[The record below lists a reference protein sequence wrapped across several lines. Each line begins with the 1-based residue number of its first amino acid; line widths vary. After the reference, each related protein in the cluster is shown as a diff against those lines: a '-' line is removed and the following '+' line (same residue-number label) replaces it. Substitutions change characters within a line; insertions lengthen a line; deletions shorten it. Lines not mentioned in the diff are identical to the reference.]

1 MERASKL
8 PITIADVNWKCR
20 KEAVQTFLTDKPGLT
35 GVKKS
40 GVNLSPKSAGAEREM
55 ESMYFSASNMKRD
68 NAIPQSPKALS
79 VESVYLNEAEAI
91 EESIDYHDFG
101 DAIVTAG
108 ITGGTVGCEYII
120 DSSLDTVAVGVAS
133 IPGYHSAFAAS
144 LEEHVAG

>member
-8 PITIADVNWKCR
+8 PITMADVNWKCR

-40 GVNLSPKSAGAEREM
+40 GVNLSPKSAGAEREI
-55 ESMYFSASNMKRD
+55 ESIYFSASNMKRD

-91 EESIDYHDFG
+91 EESVDYHDFG

-108 ITGGTVGCEYII
+108 VAGGAVGCEHII
-120 DSSLDTVAVGVAS
+120 DSRLDTVAVGVAS
-133 IPGYHSAFAAS
+133 VPSYHPSLTAS

>member
-8 PITIADVNWKCR
+8 PITMADVNWKCR

-55 ESMYFSASNMKRD
+55 ESIYFSASNMKRD

-91 EESIDYHDFG
+91 EESVDYHDFG

-108 ITGGTVGCEYII
+108 VAGSAVGCEHII
-120 DSSLDTVAVGVAS
+120 YSSLDTVAVGVAS
-133 IPGYHSAFAAS
+133 VPGYHSSLAAS
-144 LEEHVAG
+144 LEEHVAS